1 MTTNLATIDAAFIA
15 IAALGAMCSLLVW
28 VRNEYR
34 RARAAHHE
42 ARASLMVTREKAR
55 GRGVRI

>member
-1 MTTNLATIDAAFIA
+1 MNNLATIGAAFVA
-15 IAALGAMCSLLVW
+15 IGALGAICSLLVW
-28 VRNEYR
+28 VRNEYHK
-34 RARAAHHE
+34 ARAAHHE